1 MGNISKRISWELVKK
16 TFLPLVI
23 FVALLA
29 FYVFYRANILVSLSE
44 KMQQEL
50 GKYIGTI
57 FIVSISLIIQQIGK
71 AALGWYVACVAARTS
86 TRVDEELVPLLHH
99 AFKIFIWII
108 TLLIILPLF
117 GVNISALIAT
127 LGVSSLAIALAAQDT
142 ISNIISGFMIMIDRP
157 FRVGDKIKLP
167 SGELVDVL
175 SIGIRRSKFLSQDK
189 KEVIIM
195 PNIDLSK
202 SKIVN
207 YTYAKEA

>member
-1 MGNISKRISWELVKK
+1 
-16 TFLPLVI
+16 
-23 FVALLA
+23 
-29 FYVFYRANILVSLSE
+29 
-44 KMQQEL
+44 
-50 GKYIGTI
+50 
-57 FIVSISLIIQQIGK
+57 
-71 AALGWYVACVAARTS
+71 
-86 TRVDEELVPLLHH
+86 
-99 AFKIFIWII
+99 
-108 TLLIILPLF
+108 
-117 GVNISALIAT
+117 
-127 LGVSSLAIALAAQDT
+127 
-142 ISNIISGFMIMIDRP
+142 MIDRP